1 MLVDQQKLR
10 TYSRIHNV
18 KAPRPHG
25 HQIILASIYS
35 REKRMLL
42 ETIQDENLGIPEYQP
57 EGHQITT
64 PQEEKIKIIWKK
76 EGSFSPLEIPS
87 SSGTSRKMS

>member
-10 TYSRIHNV
+10 TYSRIHNM

-42 ETIQDENLGIPEYQP
+42 ETIQDENLGIPEYQQ

-64 PQEEKIKIIWKK
+64 PQEEKKNH
-76 EGSFSPLEIPS
+76 LEERREFFLP
-87 SSGTSRKMS
+87 